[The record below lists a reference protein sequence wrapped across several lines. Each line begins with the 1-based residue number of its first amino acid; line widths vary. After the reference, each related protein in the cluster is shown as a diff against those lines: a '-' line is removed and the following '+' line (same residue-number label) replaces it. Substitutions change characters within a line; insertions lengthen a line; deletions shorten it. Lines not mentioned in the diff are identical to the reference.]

1 MSKREEDTLFQEFD
15 HRIAYRKFQIASFI
29 KDRISIRRRPID
41 GWKYM
46 IEVLGPNA
54 KKGRGNVSRIPSIS
68 DPSSAPDS
76 AELSFLCSWPLYAC
90 LVIKLHAVMFS

>member
-1 MSKREEDTLFQEFD
+1 L
-15 HRIAYRKFQIASFI
+15 QIASFI
-29 KDRISIRRRPID
+29 EDRIFSRRRPID

-54 KKGRGNVSRIPSIS
+54 KKGRGSVSRIPSIS
-68 DPSSAPDS
+68 DPSTQPFKGDRKLISHEGGSSAPDS
-76 AELSFLCSWPLYAC
+76 AELSFLCSWPLYVC